1 MTPTSN
7 KSVYGANVTLTPR
20 AVTVTAFSG
29 PRALGGGGGRVGGG
43 GVGGGGGG
51 DRGGGDRGGGA
62 GKQVFR
68 FDVAATPSKP
78 LNLSAHFEQRYLQ
91 VGYGTKYISPQEAA
105 ARNVSVVTLH
115 QGIPG
120 VINGTLVGDGIVTCD
135 PRTDGAEIM

>member
-29 PRALGGGGGRVGGG
+29 PRALGGGGG
-43 GVGGGGGG
+43 G
-51 DRGGGDRGGGA
+51 DRGGADRGGGA

-120 VINGTLVGDGIVTCD
+120 IINGTLVGDGIVTCE
-135 PRTDGAEIM
+135 PRTGQRSCDL